1 MTNLSLSRSASS
13 PVCRAWR
20 LACLTVPLL
29 VAGAAS
35 LEAQRGWRSRGPLP
49 DKDPNFKE
57 FNASYDGRLT
67 FTRFRYTPSQL
78 GWGGGGG
85 FFGGVNYSWDHDYP
99 RSDHH
104 IMVIMR
110 ELTATSVRDDSSNI
124 LSVNDAELFKY
135 PVVYLCEPGFWTV
148 TEREAELV
156 RSYLLKGGFMIID
169 DFAGPW
175 ALENLQSV
183 LSRVL
188 PGSQLQPLD
197 ASDPIFHTFFD
208 IDSLN
213 FQHPYYDVQAEFL
226 GLFEDNDPKKRL
238 LAIVNYDYDVSE
250 SWEWSG
256 TGFIPIDLSNTAF
269 KLGVNYFM
277 YAMTH

>member
-1 MTNLSLSRSASS
+1 MINLSLSRSASS
-13 PVCRAWR
+13 PVCRAWG
-20 LACLTVPLL
+20 LACLTALL
-29 VAGAAS
+29 LLAGTAS
-35 LEAQRGWRSRGPLP
+35 LEAQRGRRFRGPPP
-49 DKDPNFKE
+49 DKDPDFKQ
-57 FNASYDGRLT
+57 FNAAYDGRLT
-67 FTRFRYTPSQL
+67 FTRFRYTPSQV

-85 FFGGVNYSWDHDYP
+85 TFGGVDYNWDHDYP
-99 RSDHH
+99 RGDHH

-135 PVVYLCEPGFWTV
+135 PVVYLCEPGFWSV
-148 TEREAELV
+148 TDREAELV

-175 ALENLQSV
+175 AMENLQSV
-183 LSRVL
+183 MGRVL
-188 PGSQLQPLD
+188 PGSRLQPLD
-197 ASDPIFHTFFD
+197 ASHPIFHTFFD

-213 FQHPYYDVQAEFL
+213 FRHPYYDVQAEFL

-238 LAIVNYDYDVSE
+238 LAIVNYDNDVSE